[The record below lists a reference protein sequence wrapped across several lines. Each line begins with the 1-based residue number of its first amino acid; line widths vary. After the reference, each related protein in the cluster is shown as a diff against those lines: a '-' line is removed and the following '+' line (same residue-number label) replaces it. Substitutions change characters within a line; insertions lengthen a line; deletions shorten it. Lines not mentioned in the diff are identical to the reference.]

1 MKEREETPAEKVVSW
16 WKGDEGVE
24 ALEAALADESLSSGQ
39 SVAEAFL
46 APQPTVSTTPRHT
59 LWLSA
64 LDFIWKALLVLG
76 IGLIGWG
83 LWRLPGALP
92 APATPQPP
100 GALVPLQQLTQ
111 VQIDLADLTKRMAT
125 VEADRPRLAA
135 MVTVQTQVAEIQRA
149 LSATPTPTKV
159 TVMATF
165 SPTPTLALPTTPP
178 GMTPT
183 ITPTAISTF
192 SPTLTWTPF
201 PSMTLP
207 GPEGKYLG
215 TVTPRT
221 GPGIGS
227 DNRGIYEQSTFKS
240 QPNIPVYILGQWTRD
255 KDWLFVTTSKLT
267 HFFWVSD
274 NVSYQG
280 EAPAI
285 ALPWWKPIP
294 APTPWQEDRIDDLS
308 VYTISVADFTSAPL
322 PAPARWKFEIV
333 QEGEYTIEAWMPSES
348 GALLTYRI
356 EMPEATSEDNKE
368 MDQSALPRK
377 PGFYEIGTYRLK
389 AGTLQVSMVKA
400 QAGSHSGAG
409 ATAAVGPLRLVRK
422 P

>member
-1 MKEREETPAEKVVSW
+1 MKEREETPAEKVVGW

-24 ALEAALADESLSSGQ
+24 ALEAALADESLLSEQ

-46 APQPTVSTTPRHT
+46 APQPTASTTPRHK

-64 LDFIWKALLVLG
+64 LDPIWKALLVLG
-76 IGLIGWG
+76 IGFIGWG
-83 LWRLPGALP
+83 LWRPPGALP

-100 GALVPLQQLTQ
+100 GALVPSQQLTQ
-111 VQIDLADLTKRMAT
+111 IQIDLADLTKRMAT

-135 MVTVQTQVAEIQRA
+135 MATVQTQVAEIQRA
-149 LSATPTPTKV
+149 LSATPTPT
-159 TVMATF
+159 F
-165 SPTPTLALPTTPP
+165 ALPTTLP
-178 GMTPT
+178 GTTLT
-183 ITPTAISTF
+183 ITPSAISTF

-201 PSMTLP
+201 PSVTLP

-227 DNRGIYEQSTFKS
+227 NSRDVYEASDFRA
-240 QPNIPVYILGQWTRD
+240 QPDTPVYVLGQWTKD
-255 KDWLFVTTSKLT
+255 KDWLFVTTSTTLT
-267 HFFWVSD
+267 HSFWVS
-274 NVSYQG
+274 NSVSYQG

-285 ALPWWKPIP
+285 ALPWWKPTP
-294 APTPWQEDRIDDLS
+294 APTPWQEARIDDLS

-356 EMPEATSEDNKE
+356 EMPGVTSEDNKE

-377 PGFYEIGTYRLK
+377 PGFYEIGAYHLK
-389 AGTLQVSMVKA
+389 TGTLQVSMVKA
-400 QAGSHSGAG
+400 QAGSRSGAG